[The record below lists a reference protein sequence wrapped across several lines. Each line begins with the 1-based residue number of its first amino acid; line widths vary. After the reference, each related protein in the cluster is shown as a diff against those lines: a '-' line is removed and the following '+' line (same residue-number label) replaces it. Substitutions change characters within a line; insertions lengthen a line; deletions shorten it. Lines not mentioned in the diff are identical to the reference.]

1 MDVTLTTII
10 PTNPTTPSTTTTTS
24 TENNI
29 IRIRIKKKTP
39 LKQSKPK
46 TPIPIQSR
54 HFLMTSRFSTETY
67 EQNMLIKKAYNI
79 QCIYGTPTEISKLIP
94 KRNIL
99 FILEM
104 NNTKNRIEGIGM
116 VLNSPQIRGQ
126 CRHISVYKNGN
137 FNRYI
142 YGGGNGSGNTSGGGV
157 NGVHIRRDTTLS
169 NEEEEIMSFLDII
182 CFKGRYH
189 MKRGNGITS
198 FPKII
203 LKRCKKKLD
212 LLEFIK
218 TMFRSRINNSRPLN
232 PSECVGVSD

>member
-104 NNTKNRIEGIGM
+104 NNTKNRIEGIGLI
-116 VLNSPQIRGQ
+116 VNKVI
-126 CRHISVYKNGN
+126 ISDPRYCIYKNGN
-137 FNRYI
+137 YNRYT
-142 YGGGNGSGNTSGGGV
+142 Y
-157 NGVHIRRDTTLS
+157 
-169 NEEEEIMSFLDII
+169 
-182 CFKGRYH
+182 KGRYRLSRDMIERYNSGLLEVFDYILFKEKTH
-189 MKRGNGITS
+189 LKRGSGFT
-198 FPKII
+198 KIP
-203 LKRCKKKLD
+203 KKLYEKEICQSFNSTFENP
-212 LLEFIK
+212 LLEVKLEMEMEMDTAEEKIK
-218 TMFRSRINNSRPLN
+218 KEIIRLFKTYCRRHI
-232 PSECVGVSD
+232 